1 MKFSGCVLQMHL
13 TPKHTSVFHWEPLY
27 QFQTLIWEYHIPS
40 WSFLAP
46 RHCTSGSQD
55 SSDSHKVTGMQ
66 TDTETHGCVGK
77 LLGGQRDKLE
87 WTVKGEVG
95 TTRETR
101 FSGSQGVV
109 LTAAISEKDP
119 WGPGGQ
125 KKKSWISQNIPVTA
139 TLGHIYF
146 PWTAAFS
153 FTLTSQYNYLTD

>member
-1 MKFSGCVLQMHL
+1 MKFSGCVLQMQL
-13 TPKHTSVFHWEPLY
+13 TPKHTSVFHWEPLWQY
-27 QFQTLIWEYHIPS
+27 QTLIWEQHIPS

-66 TDTETHGCVGK
+66 TDTETHGRVGK

-119 WGPGGQ
+119 
-125 KKKSWISQNIPVTA
+125 
-139 TLGHIYF
+139 
-146 PWTAAFS
+146 
-153 FTLTSQYNYLTD
+153 